1 MVGMK
6 RFNLVAVACL
16 VAAFTLQAKP
26 LRVLAI
32 GNSYTQSLEPELPR
46 LAAAAGVELDLAI
59 FAIGGKSLSNH
70 WMNCEAA
77 LKDPSVRP
85 YHVKGRGKTNLPEML
100 ADGTWDVVT
109 FQEQSADGMRAS
121 CFDPWADRLVKLVR
135 ERQPN
140 ARLFFQLTWSDPVY
154 SPRISNDAGGLGSLR
169 MTQAEMSAALV
180 SNYTAQASRLGL
192 GLIPVGPAVDLF
204 RKRLPVTAR
213 PVSKAARAALKPGE
227 LPDIGGELS
236 GWFWWGKGRSWDANA
251 NEKRLRFD
259 FHHLNEAGRYL
270 QACVWLATLAGT
282 DVTSLAS
289 LPEAAGDDLRRNA
302 PLLRRCAMETVRAQP
317 KTGK

>member
-1 MVGMK
+1 MNRNSLYLPGLFFM
-6 RFNLVAVACL
+6 FLTAVCT
-16 VAAFTLQAKP
+16 VQAKP

-46 LAAAAGVELDLAI
+46 LAATAGVELDLAV

-85 YHVKGRGKTNLPEML
+85 YKVKGRRTNLPEML
-100 ADGTWDVVT
+100 ADGAWDVVT
-109 FQEQSADGMRAS
+109 FQEQSADGMRAA

-135 ERQPN
+135 ARQPK
-140 ARLFFQLTWSDPVY
+140 ARLYFQLTWSDPVY
-154 SPRISNDAGGLGSLR
+154 SPRISDDHGGLGSLK

-180 SNYTAQASRLGL
+180 SNYTAQARRLNL

-213 PVSKAARAALKPGE
+213 PVPQAARKALKPGE

-236 GWFWWGKGRSWDANA
+236 GWFWWGKGRKWDEQADV
-251 NEKRLRFD
+251 KRLRFD

-282 DVTSLAS
+282 DVTDLAS
-289 LPEAAGDDLRRNA
+289 VPEKAGADLTRNA
-302 PLLRRCAMETVRAQP
+302 PLLRRCAMEAVRAARR
-317 KTGK
+317 

>member
-1 MVGMK
+1 MK
-6 RFNLVAVACL
+6 HL
-16 VAAFTLQAKP
+16 VAAIALCLAAASTLQAKP

-46 LAAAAGVELDLAI
+46 LAAAAGVELELAV

-70 WMNCEAA
+70 WVNCEAA
-77 LKDPSVRP
+77 LKDASVRP
-85 YHVKGRGKTNLPEML
+85 YKVKGRKTNLPEML

-109 FQEQSADGMRAS
+109 FQEQSADGMRAA
-121 CFDPWADRLVKLVR
+121 CFDPWADRLVKIVR
-135 ERQPN
+135 ERQPK
-140 ARLFFQLTWSDPVY
+140 ARLYFQLTWSDPVY
-154 SPRISNDAGGLGSLR
+154 SPRISNDDGGLGKLG

-180 SNYTAQASRLGL
+180 SNYTAQARRLGL

-213 PVSKAARAALKPGE
+213 PVPQATRAALKPGE

-236 GWFWWGKGRSWDANA
+236 GWFWWGKGRKWEDQPDV
-251 NEKRLRFD
+251 KRLRFD
-259 FHHLNEAGRYL
+259 FHHLNEAGRHL

-282 DVTSLAS
+282 DVTDLAS
-289 LPEAAGDDLRRNA
+289 FPEKAGADLTHNA
-302 PLLRRCAMETVRAQP
+302 PLLRRCAMEAVRAARR
-317 KTGK
+317 